1 MEEWLTDRATGEH
14 GCSPLPYSGTGNLS
28 PSALCGRLRRAG
40 GFSGTR
46 GQKKPGAG
54 GVRSLLHRQTLSEP
68 LSAAVTHTTS
78 VPHTHVLL
86 LRGHPR
92 GHGLTS
98 KKSCDI
104 KVTFIKHKPSVQFLS
119 NTWLEHF
126 RPKKQGLAR
135 RCKDKADTHLPF
147 GREKDEA
154 MRKVSSESPH

>member
-1 MEEWLTDRATGEH
+1 MQPVAILRHRKSVTKCTLRPIKKGRRVFRDTGAEE
-14 GCSPLPYSGTGNLS
+14 
-28 PSALCGRLRRAG
+28 AG
-40 GFSGTR
+40 AR
-46 GQKKPGAG
+46 

>member
-1 MEEWLTDRATGEH
+1 MQPVAILRHRKSVTKCTLRPIKKGRRVFRDTGAEE
-14 GCSPLPYSGTGNLS
+14 
-28 PSALCGRLRRAG
+28 AG
-40 GFSGTR
+40 GR
-46 GQKKPGAG
+46 GCPVPPAQAD
-54 GVRSLLHRQTLSEP
+54 SLRAALSCRH
-68 LSAAVTHTTS
+68 THHLG
-78 VPHTHVLL
+78 PHTHVLL